1 MPYWK
6 YVLNSLSIK
15 YDGPDKAK
23 EIIEKENEENYER

>member
-1 MPYWK
+1 MPYWE

-23 EIIEKENEENYER
+23 EIIQNEENYEG